1 MDENIAD
8 LVVRPKAKK
17 YKTRPVLR
25 VYIPK
30 PNGEWV
36 SLDDAHA

>member
-1 MDENIAD
+1 LDENIVD
-8 LVVRPKAKK
+8 LVVRPKAEK
-17 YKTRPVLR
+17 YKPRPVLS
-25 VYIPK
+25 VYILK